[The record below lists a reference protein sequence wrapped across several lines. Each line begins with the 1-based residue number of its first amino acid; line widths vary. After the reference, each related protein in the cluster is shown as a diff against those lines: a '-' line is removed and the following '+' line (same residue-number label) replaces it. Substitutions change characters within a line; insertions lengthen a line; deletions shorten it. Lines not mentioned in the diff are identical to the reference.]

1 MQFQSLLRFLGMIMW
16 REHTA
21 RIWQAAMDASA
32 ALMGPVRNIGYWALE
47 RRHSLMWRVSFIVS
61 LVTFAGCSAA
71 YTPPPL
77 TTQHPAHPE
86 ATATPELP
94 PSNTLAYR
102 PSDVP
107 LPRPAT
113 SVAQRGTPGASP
125 SAQQSPQT
133 VVGEGKVIAV
143 VPASS
148 EIVVAHG
155 EIKGFMDAMTMGY
168 QIEPPSLLEEV
179 QAGDAVRFTIDT
191 QQKAIVKIEKL
202 QR

>member
-1 MQFQSLLRFLGMIMW
+1 MPSQSLSCVRGLTRGP
-16 REHTA
+16 A
-21 RIWQAAMDASA
+21 RHVCDA
-32 ALMGPVRNIGYWALE
+32 ALE
-47 RRHSLMWRVSFIVS
+47 RRYLLPLILS
-61 LVTFAGCSAA
+61 LVALTGCGAA
-71 YTPPPL
+71 YSPSAL

-86 ATATPELP
+86 ATAAPELP

-102 PSDVP
+102 PADIPSS
-107 LPRPAT
+107 RPAAA
-113 SVAQRGTPGASP
+113 AQRGGQGPSP
-125 SAQQSPQT
+125 SAQTGVHT

-148 EIVVAHG
+148 EIVLTHG
-155 EIKGFMDAMTMGY
+155 EITGFMDAMTMGY
-168 QIEPPSLLEEV
+168 QIAPPSLLKGV